1 MKRTIWLALALA
13 GAMAAAPSAAQ
24 QQVTVVAAEDYIP
37 HAQLVPMC
45 QRLCA
50 QRNLRYVSASHQR
63 GYKGDPTAIISY
75 CTCER

>member
-1 MKRTIWLALALA
+1 MKRTVLLAIAV
-13 GAMAAAPSAAQ
+13 AAATAVAPSAAQ

-45 QRLCA
+45 QQLCA

>member
-1 MKRTIWLALALA
+1 MKRTIWLAVALA
-13 GAMAAAPSAAQ
+13 GALAAAPSAAQ

-45 QRLCA
+45 QQLCA

-75 CTCER
+75 CTCQK

>member
-1 MKRTIWLALALA
+1 MKWTIGLAIALAA
-13 GAMAAAPSAAQ
+13 AMAAAPSAAQ

-45 QRLCA
+45 QQLCA

-75 CTCER
+75 CTCVR